1 MRTRSACFAILLA
14 LSASTAFTVVACSPD
29 ATTPVSTDE
38 PTQVTLDQKVD
49 DLRLRYGWVGD
60 YHTDGLAYIYNALAK
75 NGSKQKKDQQC
86 AVAAKALK
94 EFHKIARKGEVPFG
108 IVDPSIAS
116 ETCPAD
122 ASSPRISKA
131 VIAGSPRLS
140 MNELSPLAVY
150 YMDEVANAIN
160 SATSRSA
167 FISALHTIQYAAAVN
182 LSLEEAGAVVAM
194 ASIAISSADYWEEN
208 LDAWLGLQGPVT
220 PYIRTG
226 SASDISPF
234 PFSPVSIGKPKWW
247 NEPFIRGYRKMVAAD
262 IVGGARVLYT
272 TWAAGPIG
280 WDAACV
286 AALWASATT
295 AFALL
300 F

>member
-14 LSASTAFTVVACSPD
+14 LSAGTAFTIVACSPD
-29 ATTPVSTDE
+29 ATAPVSTHATAE
-38 PTQVTLDQKVD
+38 VALDRKVD
-49 DLRLRYGWVGD
+49 DLRLRYGWIGE
-60 YHTDGLAYIYNALAK
+60 YHTDGLAYIYNELAK
-75 NGSKQKKDQQC
+75 NGGKQKKDQQC
-86 AVAAKALK
+86 KVAAKALK
-94 EFHKIARKGEVPFG
+94 EFHKVARKGDVPFG

-122 ASSPRISKA
+122 ASSLRIRKA
-131 VIAGSPRLS
+131 VIAGSPRMS
-140 MNELSPLAVY
+140 MNELSPLAIS

-167 FISALHTIQYAAAVN
+167 FVSALHNIQYAAAVN

-208 LDAWLGLQGPVT
+208 LDAWLGLQGPAT
-220 PYIRTG
+220 PYSRIGT
-226 SASDISPF
+226 ASDISPF
-234 PFSPVSIGKPKWW
+234 PLSPVSIGKPKWW
-247 NEPFIRGYRKMVAAD
+247 DYPFIKGYRKMVAAD
-262 IVGGARVLYT
+262 VVGGARVLYT